1 MQKRGKTLRLPPNL
15 TRKFIHAIVV
25 LEKRMFKKLALGFA
39 WLAIT
44 PVLILTLGFYVAS
57 QKSQTASSQKLQA
70 SLNSQNLDI
79 DNTISGQVL
88 GEKITDMRPILVSD
102 FLKGTPLAPYSKY
115 MVEVADK
122 YDIDYRLIPAIAMKE
137 SGGGAAVNQATHN
150 AWGFENGSTKF
161 ESWEAAI
168 DIVGK
173 TLKNRYIA
181 KGLTTPE
188 QIMAVYA
195 PPALATGGQWAKD
208 INYYFSQMQIL

>member
-1 MQKRGKTLRLPPNL
+1 MTKSAKRRHWSHNL
-15 TRKFIHAIVV
+15 TQKAIHAIVI
-25 LEKRMFKKLALGFA
+25 LRKRMFKKLALGFA

-44 PVLILTLGFYVAS
+44 PVLIITLGFYVAS
-57 QKSQTASSQKLQA
+57 QKAASAAPKLTASINTQDIK
-70 SLNSQNLDI
+70 I
-79 DNTISGQVL
+79 DNTIRGQVL
-88 GEKITDMRPILVSD
+88 GEKITDMRPILVSN
-102 FLKGTPLAPYSKY
+102 FLSGTPLAPYSKN

-137 SGGGAAVNQATHN
+137 SGGGAAISEITHN

-161 ESWEAAI
+161 DSWETAI
-168 DIVGK
+168 DTVGK

-195 PPALATGGQWAKD
+195 PPQLETGGKWAKD
-208 INYYFSQMQIL
+208 INLYFSQMQIL